1 MAPLIDADEAV
12 VVWLNGLANDV
23 PPLGNAVELLVG
35 DHFIP
40 TFISLLMLA
49 SWFIERDP
57 TRRERT
63 QKAVLAAMAGMGFAS
78 FVVLMLN
85 IPFFRDRPFVDH
97 ELTLLF
103 YQPTDSSFPAHPAA
117 VGFSM
122 ATAVWQ
128 GHRKAG
134 AVMYVLAA
142 VWGLSRVTSGVF
154 YPTDIVVGG
163 LIGVVMGYLTW
174 RWFMLIE
181 PLPSLVIRA
190 ARRFHLA

>member
-1 MAPLIDADEAV
+1 MGPLIDADEAIV
-12 VVWLNGLANDV
+12 LWLNGLAGDV
-23 PPLGNAVELLVG
+23 PPLGTAVELLVG

-40 TFISLLMLA
+40 TLISLLMLA

-63 QKAVLAAMAGMGFAS
+63 QKGVLAAMAGMGFAS

-97 ELTLLF
+97 DLALLF

-117 VGFSM
+117 VGFAM
-122 ATAVWQ
+122 ATAVWH
-128 GHRKAG
+128 GHRKTG
-134 AVMYVLAA
+134 AVMYLLAA
-142 VWGLSRVTSGVF
+142 VWGLSRVTAGVF
-154 YPTDIVVGG
+154 YPTDVIVGA

-174 RWFMLIE
+174 RWFMLME
-181 PLPSLVIRA
+181 PLASLVIRA

>member
-1 MAPLIDADEAV
+1 MGPLIDADEAV
-12 VVWLNGLANDV
+12 VLWLNGLANDV
-23 PPLGNAVELLVG
+23 PPLGDAVELLVG

-40 TFISLLMLA
+40 ILISLLMLA

-57 TRRERT
+57 VMRERT
-63 QKAVLAAMAGMGFAS
+63 QKAVLAAMAAMGFAS

-97 ELTLLF
+97 DLTLLF

-128 GHRKAG
+128 AHRKTG
-134 AVMYVLAA
+134 AVMYLLAA
-142 VWGLSRVTSGVF
+142 IWGLSRITSGVF
-154 YPTDIVVGG
+154 YPTDVIVGG

-174 RWFMLIE
+174 RWFMLME

-190 ARRFHLA
+190 AQRFHLA